1 MPAYYLV
8 PTESVVLI
16 PNQPAVNAPKYVTEL
31 GLPFSAIPMG
41 VEGIVLLALAAPNIS
56 IAGEADVFTFGS
68 LTTMLTDADVT
79 NIQTYFGNANIPND
93 FVSTSLSWGNVLQ
106 QVAQIFLLAQALAGA
121 TGQPIFAGTG
131 ASLDSTVAAQSQSQG
146 KGKTGGT
153 VQQTQNSV
161 AAAAGSTAGPFDL
174 SAVQDTDTISDT
186 LTNVSQQFTA
196 PIAIG
201 GGTL

>member
-16 PNQPAVNAPKYVTEL
+16 PNQPAVNAPKYVTEF

-41 VEGIVLLALAAPNIS
+41 IEGIVLLALAAPNAS
-56 IAGEADVFTFGS
+56 IGAEADVFTFG
-68 LTTMLTDADVT
+68 TGTLTDADVSL
-79 NIQTYFGNANIPND
+79 IEDYFTNANIPNNFAITGALWND
-93 FVSTSLSWGNVLQ
+93 VLS
-106 QVAQIFLLAQALAGA
+106 QVAKIFLLAQALAGT

-131 ASLDSTVAAQSQSQG
+131 VTLDSIVATQNQSQG

-153 VQQTQNSV
+153 VQQTQNAV

-174 SAVQDTDTISDT
+174 SDVQDGDTISDT
-186 LTNVSQQFTA
+186 LTSVSQQFTA
-196 PIAIG
+196 PILIG
-201 GGTL
+201 GGSL